1 MKDIVNHQAARG
13 GSALHTAL
21 LSVAFATSC
30 AGAALA
36 QTAASSPQDACTKLA
51 GTFIPPG
58 AIGLPTS
65 GAVVQS
71 ARLVAADAPDNP
83 NGEYCA
89 VRGVVVPVSA
99 AAPNMEFEV
108 NLPTNWN
115 NKALQLGGG
124 GFDDVLV
131 TGLGP
136 AGLQPAGVPNPLK
149 QGYVTA
155 GGDGGHK
162 GSAPFDGS
170 FGMNDEALAN
180 FGKQSVKKVHDV
192 ATALVKA
199 RYGSAPRRFY
209 FIGNSQGGHEALDAA
224 ARYPADYDGVVANY
238 PAYNVTMLHL
248 GSLNVGKAVYENG
261 GAGWI
266 NAAKTRL
273 LTEAVFNACDELDG
287 LRDGIIGNVAACNAK
302 FNINTVKSTL
312 RCPGGTEG
320 GNTCLSDAQI
330 AAVERISSPYRPG
343 FAIAG
348 NEEFPPWALLEGA
361 RFEGRSTF
369 GTRAAPANPPTNDDA
384 LLYNAGAA
392 TSKYIITRKPEF
404 DALKLEPKDW
414 QARVQEVGTIMDVA
428 DVDLTPFRAKG
439 GKIVLLHGT
448 VDDFITPHN
457 SIAYYKQHVAQQGQA
472 NMDSFLRFYLIP
484 GLSHGFGPFNAK
496 YDGLGVLDNW
506 VETGNA
512 PGTLVA
518 TDGNAGANRTRPM
531 CLYPAWPRYSGSGP
545 ENDAASFRCVTQ

>member
-1 MKDIVNHQAARG
+1 
-13 GSALHTAL
+13 
-21 LSVAFATSC
+21 
-30 AGAALA
+30 
-36 QTAASSPQDACTKLA
+36 
-51 GTFIPPG
+51 
-58 AIGLPTS
+58 
-65 GAVVQS
+65 VVQS

-89 VRGVVVPVSA
+89 VRGVIVPVSA

-124 GFDDVLV
+124 GFDGVLV

-136 AGLQPAGVPNPLK
+136 AGLQPASVPNPLK

-180 FGKQSVKKVHDV
+180 FGKQSVKKIHDV

-273 LTEAVFNACDELDG
+273 LTDAVFNACDELDG

-312 RCPGGTEG
+312 RCASGIDGGD
-320 GNTCLSDAQI
+320 TCLSDAQI

-348 NEEFPPWALLEGA
+348 NAEFPPWALLEGA

-369 GTRAAPANPPTNDDA
+369 GTRPAPANPPTNDDA

-414 QARVQEVGTIMDVA
+414 QGRVQEVGTIMDVA

-439 GKIVLLHGT
+439 GKIVLVHGT

-457 SIAYYKQHVAQQGQA
+457 SIAYYKQHVAQEGQA
-472 NMDSFLRFYLIP
+472 NLDSFLRFYLIP

-496 YDGLGVLDNW
+496 YDGLGVLDSW
-506 VETGNA
+506 VETGSA

-518 TDGNAGANRTRPM
+518 TDGNSGANRTRPM
-531 CLYPAWPRYSGSGP
+531 CLYPAWPRYRGSGS